1 MVNELIEL
9 IPYGLAVSRRCT
21 CPTPINICRSVGLRE
36 TIIALCGCGL
46 DDYAKHSK
54 IDQDGKDFAATD
66 RFNELLVDRTIA
78 SAFLKRIIIVA

>member
-1 MVNELIEL
+1 MFSDSIKLVANGF
-9 IPYGLAVSRRCT
+9 PVSRWCA

-78 SAFLKRIIIVA
+78 PTFF